1 MRLMR
6 MKQWRRAWARRLR
19 ILVLPACVLALAV
32 PAGAHA
38 APSQGLRS
46 PNAGDAARAAQAQA
60 QVQAQRAVGQA
71 QSPTRVIESTG
82 SGDQTLPLALASA
95 AIGIALAGLAVGLG
109 ALLRRPRS
117 RWSVN

>member
-6 MKQWRRAWARRLR
+6 WRHRVWARRLR
-19 ILVLPACVLALAV
+19 ILVLPACALALAL

-38 APSQGLRS
+38 VPSQDLRS
-46 PNAGDAARAAQAQA
+46 PDARDAARAAEQAQA
-60 QVQAQRAVGQA
+60 QDELGPAR
-71 QSPTRVIESTG
+71 STKIIESTS
-82 SGDQTLPLALASA
+82 SGDQTLALTLASV
-95 AIGIALAGLAVGLG
+95 AIGIALAGLAAGLG

>member
-6 MKQWRRAWARRLR
+6 MRHWRTWARRLR
-19 ILVLPACVLALAV
+19 ILVLAACALALAV
-32 PAGAHA
+32 PASAYA
-38 APSQGLRS
+38 APSQDLRS
-46 PNAGDAARAAQAQA
+46 PDARDAARAAEAQ
-60 QVQAQRAVGQA
+60 GQA
-71 QSPTRVIESTG
+71 RERAPVRSPEVIESTS

-95 AIGIALAGLAVGLG
+95 AIGIALAGLAVALG

>member
-6 MKQWRRAWARRLR
+6 RWHRRAWARRWR

-32 PAGAHA
+32 PASAHA
-38 APSQGLRS
+38 APLQDLRS
-46 PNAGDAARAAQAQA
+46 PDTRDAARAAAQA
-60 QVQAQRAVGQA
+60 QREPGPAR
-71 QSPTRVIESTG
+71 STEVIES
-82 SGDQTLPLALASA
+82 SGDQTLPLALSSA
-95 AIGIALAGLAVGLG
+95 AIGIALAGLAVALG